1 MPRDPG
7 RNHVRAQIAQ
17 LAARLMAEDGVED
30 YAQAKRKAA
39 RQVGAADARQ
49 MPDNTEIAAALK
61 QYRELFQPDHASELR
76 MLRQLALDIM
86 REFAAFDP
94 HLVGSVLN
102 GSAGRY
108 ADIHL
113 QLFSD
118 STKSVEHFLLGHDI
132 RFRGGET
139 RLFAGDMPLAA
150 PVLSFNRQGYD
161 VHLTVLSP
169 RDRRLQWKTSL
180 DGKPIERAKPAEVA
194 AMVAENQS

>member
-1 MPRDPG
+1 MSRDPG
-7 RNHVRAQIAQ
+7 RNHVREQIAQ
-17 LAARLMAEDGVED
+17 LAARLMAEDGIED

-49 MPDNTEIAAALK
+49 MPDNAEITAALK
-61 QYRELFQPDHASELR
+61 LYRELFRPDHAAELR
-76 MLRQLALDIM
+76 SLRQLALDIM
-86 REFAAFDP
+86 REFAAFNP

-102 GSAGRY
+102 GSAGKH

-118 STKSVEHFLLGHDI
+118 SMKSVEHSLLGQDI

-139 RLFAGDMPLAA
+139 RLYAGDMPLDA

-161 VHLTVLSP
+161 VHLTVLST
-169 RDRRLQWKTSL
+169 RDLRTQLKTSL
-180 DGKPIERAKPAEVA
+180 DGKPIERAKPAAVA
-194 AMVAENQS
+194 ALVAEK

>member
-1 MPRDPG
+1 MARDSG
-7 RNHVRAQIAQ
+7 RNHVREKIAQ

-39 RQVGAADARQ
+39 RQVGALDARQ
-49 MPDNTEIAAALK
+49 MPNNDEIDAALRL
-61 QYRELFQPDHASELR
+61 YREIFRPEHAGELR

-86 REFAAFDP
+86 RELAAFNP
-94 HLVGSVLN
+94 HLVGSVLK
-102 GSAGRY
+102 GSAGKY

-118 STKSVEHFLLGHDI
+118 SMKSVEHYLLAHAI

-139 RLFAGDMPLAA
+139 RMYVGDMPLAA

-169 RDRRLQWKTSL
+169 RDLRLHLKTCIE
-180 DGKPIERAKPAEVA
+180 GKPIERAKADAVA
-194 AMVAENQS
+194 ALLGIA

>member
-1 MPRDPG
+1 MSRDPG
-7 RNHVRAQIAQ
+7 RNHVREQIAQ
-17 LAARLMAEDGVED
+17 LAARLMAEDGIED

-49 MPDNTEIAAALK
+49 MPDNAEITAALK
-61 QYRELFQPDHASELR
+61 LYRELFRPDHAAELR
-76 MLRQLALDIM
+76 SLRQLALDIM
-86 REFAAFDP
+86 REFAAFNP

-102 GSAGRY
+102 GSAGKH

-118 STKSVEHFLLGHDI
+118 SMKSVEHSLLGQDI

-139 RLFAGDMPLAA
+139 RLYAGDMPLDA

-161 VHLTVLSP
+161 IHLTVLST
-169 RDRRLQWKTSL
+169 RDLRTQLKTSL
-180 DGKPIERAKPAEVA
+180 DGKPIERAKPAAVA
-194 AMVAENQS
+194 ALVAEK